1 MAANRLDQFREY
13 MARLDAS
20 AGPQETIQ
28 EGGYYVPPPGK
39 SVADELARRLS
50 LKPASSHLVLGGIG
64 SGKTTQLALVCKQ
77 LHHIEDTRAL
87 YLDVSEHCDLRSL
100 STRDLDVMLARALAR
115 LGEKH
120 LQKTDA
126 PYELV
131 VQPVREAAIAYDDY
145 RPQASWNGADNSHHL
160 RAELWS
166 ALATLLIELA
176 NIRRHVVIVLDSLDR
191 LDDIETFEHMVTTW
205 LPQLVEFNLGVV
217 LTAPLATLYG
227 TRRSLLDRVDRYYH
241 LPWMDVREQ
250 ESREFLE
257 RVLRARIPEALCPD
271 SSRGRLVELSGGVL
285 RDLIA
290 LTQSAVEETY
300 VQGEDVITVEQV
312 ELVADAF
319 GRKHLL
325 GLNAED
331 LALLQKVRTA
341 GSFVPTSDE
350 HLALVH
356 TRRVLEYRQ
365 GARITYRVHPTIDAL
380 LAELAGP

>member
-50 LKPASSHLVLGGIG
+50 LKPSSSHIVLGGVG
-64 SGKTTQLALVCKQ
+64 SGKTTQLALTCKQ
-77 LHHIEDTRAL
+77 LNRIGDTQAV
-87 YLDVSEHCDLRSL
+87 YIDVSKNTDLQSL
-100 STRDLDVMLARALAR
+100 STSHLDVVLARRLMR
-115 LGEKH
+115 LGKENALDGRVIDPVQEMVSEIDLFLTFGGSSDEPH
-120 LQKTDA
+120 YDRLQQRLWHDLR
-126 PYELV
+126 ELRV
-131 VQPVREAAIAYDDY
+131 EFAEAK
-145 RPQASWNGADNSHHL
+145 P
-160 RAELWS
+160 
-166 ALATLLIELA
+166 
-176 NIRRHVVIVLDSLDR
+176 NIIIVLDSIDR
-191 LDDIETFEHMVTTW
+191 LDDMDRFKEVVTAW
-205 LPQLVEFNLGVV
+205 LPRVKDLYLGVV

-250 ESREFLE
+250 ESRDFLE

-271 SSRGRLVELSGGVL
+271 SPRSRLVELSGGVL
-285 RDLIA
+285 RDLVA
-290 LTQSAVEETY
+290 LTQSAVEEAY
-300 VQGEDVITVEQV
+300 VQGEDVLTMEHVV
-312 ELVADAF
+312 LAADAF

-325 GLNAED
+325 GLDAED
-331 LALLQKVRTA
+331 LALLQKVRTT

-356 TRRVLEYRQ
+356 TRRVLEYRH